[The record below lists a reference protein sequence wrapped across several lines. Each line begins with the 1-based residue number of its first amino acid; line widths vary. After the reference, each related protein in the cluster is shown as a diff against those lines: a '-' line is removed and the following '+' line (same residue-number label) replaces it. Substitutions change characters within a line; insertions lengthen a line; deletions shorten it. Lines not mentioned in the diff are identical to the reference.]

1 MCKGLIQ
8 REKCVP
14 DTLAYRT
21 LCIKPLPLADDL
33 SSFVA
38 LSSPCWWGD
47 LAVWRNVLFSQLYYI
62 NTGLN
67 LVNKAQAITSVLI
80 TFSNIYPH

>member
-1 MCKGLIQ
+1 MSDKADLGYSCLENTVHQ
-8 REKCVP
+8 VFAPE
-14 DTLAYRT
+14 
-21 LCIKPLPLADDL
+21 DDL

-38 LSSPCWWGD
+38 LFLPCWWGV

-62 NTGLN
+62 NTRFN